1 MHPKCVILWMVGATD
16 VAPLS
21 VMIFARLDEMGK
33 NYQMNDDVV
42 RRSQCL
48 GFLPANRR
56 GSNRSVG
63 V

>member
-1 MHPKCVILWMVGATD
+1 MVGATD

-42 RRSQCL
+42 VVKSDNWLFTR
-48 GFLPANRR
+48 
-56 GSNRSVG
+56 
-63 V
+63 